1 MIKGGIWLVSAAALT
16 CAACLAD
23 QGKLEIRSVERGL
36 KSGSEPVPFRIA
48 EARGHLALG
57 NVALALEG
65 FRKAVRDDPAS
76 MEGLAGIADCYDRMG
91 RYDLSRRYYESAL
104 AIAPQNQALLATFA
118 ASLDRQGLSAE
129 AAAMRTEIAALAA
142 AAPVQH
148 ATPIPPTPPVP
159 DELAAVA
166 TEQPIELAAPAPVGQ
181 SVTIALPPARPIGE
195 PAVQA
200 PPSPAMAVAPVGKS
214 VTIALAPPRPA
225 PVARPLQRS
234 PKLERLSLTEVALVT
249 GDGPRWKRIEQPKMA
264 VAGGRPH
271 ELRVLNAARV
281 SKLAARTRNY
291 LHRLGWSDVAIGD
304 AAVARPRSLIVYP
317 QGKRAE
323 AGRLSARLGFATA
336 QRAGVRQV
344 TVLLGRDAA
353 SHSALRSKG

>member
-1 MIKGGIWLVSAAALT
+1 MWLVSAVLA
-16 CAACLAD
+16 CSACLAD

-36 KSGSEPVPFRIA
+36 KNGSEPVPFRIA

-65 FRKAVRDDPAS
+65 FRKAAREDPAS
-76 MEGLAGIADCYDRMG
+76 MEALAGMADCYDRMG
-91 RYDLSRRYYESAL
+91 RFDLSRRYYETAL
-104 AIAPQNQALLATFA
+104 AIAPQDLALLATFA
-118 ASLDRQGLSAE
+118 ASLERQGLSAE
-129 AAAMRTEIAALAA
+129 ATAVRTEIAALASAVPALVVVPTPQPPQARNDTKSGDAGQPVELAA
-142 AAPVQH
+142 AAPVG
-148 ATPIPPTPPVP
+148 P
-159 DELAAVA
+159 
-166 TEQPIELAAPAPVGQ
+166 
-181 SVTIALPPARPIGE
+181 SVTIALPPARPVGNQ
-195 PAVQA
+195 VA
-200 PPSPAMAVAPVGKS
+200 PPPPPQAMAVAPVGKS
-214 VTIALAPPRPA
+214 VTIALPPPRPA
-225 PVARPLQRS
+225 PVARPSQRH

-249 GDGPRWKRIEQPKMA
+249 GNGPRWKRIEQPRPAM
-264 VAGGRPH
+264 AGGKAH

-281 SKLAARTRNY
+281 SKLAARTRTY

-304 AAVARPRSLIVYP
+304 AAVVRPRSLILYP

-353 SHSALRSKG
+353 SHSALRSRG